1 MPVSRVR
8 AAVRTILR
16 LAATGMTPHRY
27 LLSRRIERAR
37 RLLAETN
44 MSIAQIAYLCGFSSQ
59 AHLTI
64 AFRRLVGHTP
74 GGYRQLF

>member
-1 MPVSRVR
+1 
-8 AAVRTILR
+8 
-16 LAATGMTPHRY
+16 MTPHRY

-64 AFRRLVGHTP
+64 AFRKLSGHTP